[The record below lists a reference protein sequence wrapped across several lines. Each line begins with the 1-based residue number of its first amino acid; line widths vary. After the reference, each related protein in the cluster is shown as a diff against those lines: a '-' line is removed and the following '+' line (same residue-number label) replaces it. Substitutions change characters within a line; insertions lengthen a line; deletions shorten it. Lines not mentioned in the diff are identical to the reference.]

1 MFGTIGWIAD
11 ALGLALCG
19 AYRGMTGSRSQL
31 CLVDAGHPLLGIVAV
46 VLFGAFLAFLAW
58 RSIRT

>member
-19 AYRGMTGSRSQL
+19 AYRGAFGATSQL
-31 CLVDAGHPLLGIVAV
+31 CLVNAGRPLLGIVTV
-46 VLFGAFLAFLAW
+46 ILFGAFAGFVAW
-58 RSIRT
+58 RSLRA